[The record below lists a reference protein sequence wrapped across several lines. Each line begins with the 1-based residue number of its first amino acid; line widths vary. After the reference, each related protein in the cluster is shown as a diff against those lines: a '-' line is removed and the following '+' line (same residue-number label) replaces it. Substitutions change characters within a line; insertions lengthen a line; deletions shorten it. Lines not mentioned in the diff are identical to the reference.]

1 MKVSVK
7 IEESFEGV
15 LRVFKRSFMEKFK
28 DVSRVFPE
36 YFKVVSRKLSKKF
49 HVHGTHHSF
58 PSRRRACLLRSIGS
72 TL

>member
-15 LRVFKRSFMEKFK
+15 LRVFKRSFLEEEKFK

-36 YFKVVSRKLSKKF
+36 YFKVVSRYYL
-49 HVHGTHHSF
+49 HYD
-58 PSRRRACLLRSIGS
+58 
-72 TL
+72 